1 MKTKTL
7 LFAMLPLLVA
17 ACQTPSQPDLAP
29 ETLFDNAGLDVI
41 TSSFNTRQQTMS
53 TLYGN
58 TAALRAATDSSK
70 HVAGEEYTLVT
81 WEQKPNPLWFGSNIN
96 GAVKTIE
103 HVTTSLDSGGV
114 VVMHYE
120 LVQGKPEDRVPAT
133 PDDAQRIVYIL
144 QQRASFFP

>member
-1 MKTKTL
+1 MKTKNL
-7 LFAMLPLLVA
+7 LFALLPLMIA
-17 ACQTPSQPDLAP
+17 ACQTPAQPDLAP
-29 ETLFDNAGLDVI
+29 ETLYDNAGLDVI

-58 TAALRAATDSSK
+58 AAALRAAADSSH

-96 GAVKTIE
+96 DAVKTIE
-103 HVTTSLDSGGV
+103 HVTTSVDSSGV

-120 LVQGKPEDRVPAT
+120 LVQGTPKDRVPAT
-133 PDDAQRIVYIL
+133 TDDTQRIVYIL